1 MRDPVEREA
10 YGRFHYKENKQFCYY
25 SSKGST
31 SPNILK
37 ELIMKL
43 KLTEE
48 LWKEG
53 NMYVSYCPE
62 LDIASCGENVDQAK
76 KNLKEVI
83 LINLEEA
90 KKLGTIDD
98 LLQEA
103 GFDEAQGIL
112 ASRKELVGFTPI
124 EVAI

>member
-1 MRDPVEREA
+1 
-10 YGRFHYKENKQFCYY
+10 
-25 SSKGST
+25 
-31 SPNILK
+31 
-37 ELIMKL
+37 MKF

-48 LWKEG
+48 LWKEE

-62 LDIASCGENVDQAK
+62 LDVASCGETVDQAK

-90 KKLGTIDD
+90 QKIGTLDK

-103 GFDEAQGIL
+103 GFDRTQSIL
-112 ASRKELVGFTPI
+112 ALRKELVGFTPI
-124 EVAI
+124 EVAL

>member
-1 MRDPVEREA
+1 
-10 YGRFHYKENKQFCYY
+10 
-25 SSKGST
+25 
-31 SPNILK
+31 
-37 ELIMKL
+37 MKL

-53 NMYVSYCPE
+53 NMFVSYCPE
-62 LDIASCGENVDQAK
+62 LDIASCGETMEQAK
-76 KNLKEVI
+76 KNLGEVI

-90 KKLGTIDD
+90 KKIGTLEI

-103 GFDEAQGIL
+103 GFDENQGFFSI
-112 ASRKELVGFTPI
+112 RKELVGFTPI

>member
-1 MRDPVEREA
+1 VIDFINVHRNKLYV
-10 YGRFHYKENKQFCYY
+10 KEGK
-25 SSKGST
+25 
-31 SPNILK
+31 
-37 ELIMKL
+37 MKF

-62 LDIASCGENVDQAK
+62 LDVASCGETVDQAK

-90 KKLGTIDD
+90 QKIGTLDK

-103 GFDEAQGIL
+103 GFDKTQSIL
-112 ASRKELVGFTPI
+112 ALRKELVGFTPI
-124 EVAI
+124 EVAL

>member
-1 MRDPVEREA
+1 MISTEA
-10 YGRFHYKENKQFCYY
+10 
-25 SSKGST
+25 
-31 SPNILK
+31 
-37 ELIMKL
+37 IMKL

-62 LDIASCGENVDQAK
+62 LDMASCGETVDQAK
-76 KNLKEVI
+76 KNLHEVV

-90 KKLGTIDD
+90 QKLGTLND

-103 GFDEAQGIL
+103 GLDESQGIL
-112 ASRKELVGFTPI
+112 ALRKELVGFTPI
-124 EVAI
+124 EVSL

>member
-1 MRDPVEREA
+1 
-10 YGRFHYKENKQFCYY
+10 
-25 SSKGST
+25 
-31 SPNILK
+31 
-37 ELIMKL
+37 MKI

-48 LWKEG
+48 IWKEG

-62 LDIASCGENVDQAK
+62 LDIPSCGESIEQAK

-90 KKLGTIDD
+90 QKMGTFHR

-103 GFDEAQGIL
+103 GFDEIEGAVL
-112 ASRKELVGFTPI
+112 SLRKELIGFTPI

>member
-1 MRDPVEREA
+1 
-10 YGRFHYKENKQFCYY
+10 
-25 SSKGST
+25 
-31 SPNILK
+31 
-37 ELIMKL
+37 MKL

-62 LDIASCGENVDQAK
+62 LDIASCGETVDQAK

-90 KKLGTIDD
+90 QKLGTLDS
-98 LLQEA
+98 LLQDA
-103 GFDEAQGIL
+103 GFDDTHDVL
-112 ASRKELVGFTPI
+112 TLRKELVGFTPI
-124 EVAI
+124 EVAL

>member
-1 MRDPVEREA
+1 
-10 YGRFHYKENKQFCYY
+10 
-25 SSKGST
+25 
-31 SPNILK
+31 
-37 ELIMKL
+37 MKF

-62 LDIASCGENVDQAK
+62 LDIASCGETVDQAK

-90 KKLGTIDD
+90 QKMGTLDKF
-98 LLQEA
+98 LQETRPQFIWREIRRA
-103 GFDEAQGIL
+103 KCEFV
-112 ASRKELVGFTPI
+112 KEF
-124 EVAI
+124 